1 MPISRV
7 TLKGLELLE
16 VLADEGDDMIHR
28 GSMGDLSSLTR
39 DSTHAFCS
47 GSSESYPLGHQ
58 GRPTILF

>member
-39 DSTHAFCS
+39 DSTRAL
-47 GSSESYPLGHQ
+47 SSESVES
-58 GRPTILF
+58 